1 MTELALI
8 LGIQVAALAYSLIA
22 GRGVST
28 SALPSTRLRRLASA
42 LERATGSFALA
53 QGKVLLVAAPAI
65 AALLFALHLQHDAA
79 GAARFAAA
87 ATASV
92 GVLAG
97 AALAWVATHRAVAL
111 SVQTSL
117 AATHASSQGLDQTL
131 QVAMRA
137 GSAIGLGTEALS
149 ALGLLGLFGSA
160 FALRGGTTFAPHDAV
175 ALARGVTLA
184 LAGFPLGAAL
194 VALVCQRSGG
204 IYQSAAAVG
213 RDVASE
219 GRFGLLRDDP
229 RSPTIVC
236 EIAGAHLGEAATR
249 AALSFLTL
257 STSQVVTLALGL
269 AAVAANPSTPIRYV
283 FLPFVVHAFFVLAS
297 GFGAAVVRTQEMR
310 TPSGGLLRG
319 YVSTTLIG
327 WSGVLGAT
335 FWLARPA
342 LLRFAF
348 AGVLGTLMTA
358 LVAASVWYRL
368 RRPASA
374 YREAVDKPVAASSTP
389 FTLLSA
395 APLILPLCAL
405 ALGAQGV
412 WQLGA
417 SEDGPLGGVWTSLVA
432 WSALLGATPFAA
444 AAAAVGTVASGARSV
459 AALGAVDPES
469 KRRAI
474 RLEETQTTAASAR
487 AQLIVAGAI
496 TAWLATLW
504 LRKAGS
510 PDVAHA
516 SSLDPVIGWAGALGA
531 AAVFVY
537 ALSCSRA
544 ALRAG
549 REVAAEVDRQLRRY
563 SAESG
568 GGALPSDFSPSY
580 KGCVDVA
587 ARSGLHRLWPHALGA
602 LATPALVAI
611 VLRLPFMRAPA
622 AAALEGL
629 ASCVALAM
637 LIGVPMALAFDFSR
651 ALVTAVERAVGHVSD
666 SSGSSS
672 ADGAAHVF
680 AYAGAPAAHAFLV
693 GTAALALAVAPFM
706 N

>member
-28 SALPSTRLRRLASA
+28 SVPQSTRLRRLASA
-42 LERATGSFALA
+42 LERATGSFSLA
-53 QGKVLLVAAPAI
+53 QGKVLLVAAPLV
-65 AALLFALHLQHDAA
+65 AALLFFLHFQQDAA
-79 GAARFAAA
+79 GNARFAAA
-87 ATASV
+87 ATAGASV
-92 GVLAG
+92 IGG
-97 AALAWVATHRAVAL
+97 AALSWLATRRAVWL
-111 SVQTSL
+111 SVHTSL
-117 AATHASSQGLDQTL
+117 AATQASSSGLDRAL
-131 QVAMRA
+131 QVATRA

-160 FALRGGTTFAPHDAV
+160 FALRGGTTFSLRDSV

-204 IYQSAAAVG
+204 IYQAAAAVG
-213 RDVASE
+213 RDAASDSK
-219 GRFGLLRDDP
+219 FGLPRDDA
-229 RSPTIVC
+229 RSPTVVC
-236 EIAGAHLGEAATR
+236 EMAGAHLGEAATR
-249 AALSFLTL
+249 ASLSFLTL

-269 AAVAANPSTPIRYV
+269 AAVAANPATPIQYV

-297 GFGAAVVRTQEMR
+297 GFGASVVRTLEMR
-310 TPSGGLLRG
+310 SPSGGLLRG
-319 YVSTTLIG
+319 YVSTTLVG
-327 WSGVLGAT
+327 WAGLVGAT

-342 LLRFAF
+342 LLRFTL
-348 AGVLGTLMTA
+348 AGVLGTLMSA
-358 LVAASVWYRL
+358 GVAASVWYRL
-368 RRPASA
+368 RRPATA
-374 YREAVDKPVAASSTP
+374 YRETLDKPGSHEPTP

-395 APLILPLCAL
+395 APLVLPLCAL

-412 WQLGA
+412 WQLGSSDA
-417 SEDGPLGGVWTSLVA
+417 GPLSGVWTSLVA

-444 AAAAVGTVASGARSV
+444 AAAAVGTVAAGARGV
-459 AALGAVDPES
+459 AALGAVDHES

-474 RLEETQTTAASAR
+474 RLEETQATAASAR

-504 LRKAGS
+504 LRKAS
-510 PDVAHA
+510 AAEPSHA
-516 SSLDPVIGWAGALGA
+516 LLDPVIGWAGALGA
-531 AAVFVY
+531 VSVFAY

-544 ALRAG
+544 AVRAG

-563 SAESG
+563 TNEAGNASV
-568 GGALPSDFSPSY
+568 PSDFSPSY

-587 ARSGLHRLWPHALGA
+587 TRSGLYRLWPHALGA
-602 LATPALVAI
+602 LATPALVAL
-611 VLRLPFMRAPA
+611 VLRFSFLRAPGS
-622 AAALEGL
+622 AALEGL
-629 ASCVALAM
+629 ASCVALATF
-637 LIGVPMALAFDFSR
+637 IGVPMALAFDFTR
-651 ALVTAVERAVGHVSD
+651 ALVVAVERAVGHLPNQHAST
-666 SSGSSS
+666 SSPDGS
-672 ADGAAHVF
+672 AHVF

-693 GTAALALAVAPFM
+693 GAAALALAVAPFM